1 MAMNFYLPKKSGCFV
16 LKHAQ
21 GPVLLALPGSC
32 YIGLM
37 DLIRATDEGLY
48 CPPGDFYIDP
58 WRPVARAVITHAHS
72 DHARDGCKI
81 YYANEKCVPLLKL
94 RLGDSLPI
102 ESKKYRERF
111 QIGDVTVSFHPAGH
125 ILGSSQVRLEYK
137 NEVWVASGDYKRTP
151 DPSCAPFEVL
161 PCDVFISEATFALP
175 VYQWDS
181 GEETAEKIFAWWQA
195 EPERPSL
202 IFCYALGKAQRIL
215 AELTKFTDRK
225 VYLHGTMLSLTE
237 IYRKEKIHML
247 PTEAV
252 VDQKNDHSFNGD
264 LILAPPSAH
273 RSAWMKRFKD
283 PQTAFASG
291 WMQIRGARRR
301 RGYEK
306 GFVLSDHADWN
317 ELNQTI
323 AETQAKTIFL
333 THGRTDVLQKY
344 LEDQGKIVRL
354 FKTEFEDQG
363 EEEL

>member
-1 MAMNFYLPKKSGCFV
+1 
-16 LKHAQ
+16 
-21 GPVLLALPGSC
+21 
-32 YIGLM
+32 M

-48 CPPGDFYIDP
+48 CEPGDFYIDP
-58 WRPVARAVITHAHS
+58 WRPVEKAVITHAHS
-72 DHARDGCKI
+72 DHAHYGNKL
-81 YYANEKCVPLLKL
+81 YYANEKSVPILKL
-94 RLGDSLPI
+94 RLGENI
-102 ESKKYRERF
+102 VVEAKKYGEKF
-111 QIGDVTVSFHPAGH
+111 NIGDVTVSLHPAGH
-125 ILGSSQVRLEYK
+125 VLGSAQVRVEYQGQ
-137 NEVWVASGDYKRTP
+137 VWVASGDYKRTP
-151 DPSCAPFEVL
+151 DPSCDAFEVV

-175 VYQWDS
+175 IYQWDT
-181 GEETAEKIFAWWQA
+181 GDLTGEKIFQWWQS

-215 AELTKFTDRK
+215 AELAKITDRTI
-225 VYLHGTMLSLTE
+225 YLHGSMINLTQ
-237 IYRKEKIHML
+237 IYRDQNIKML
-247 PTEAV
+247 PTAAV
-252 VDQKNDHSFNGD
+252 ADQAKDYNFKGD

-323 AETQAKTIFL
+323 RETQAKTVFL

-344 LEDQGKIVRL
+344 LEEKGQKVRL

-363 EEEL
+363 EET

>member
-1 MAMNFYLPKKSGCFV
+1 MAVP
-16 LKHAQ
+16 
-21 GPVLLALPGSC
+21 LLAIKH
-32 YIGLM
+32 YTQKM

-48 CPPGDFYIDP
+48 CEPGDFFIDP
-58 WRPVARAVITHAHS
+58 WRPVSRAVITHAHS
-72 DHARDGCKI
+72 DHARSGHKI

-94 RLGDSLPI
+94 RLGADLPVQA
-102 ESKKYRERF
+102 KKYGEVF
-111 QIGDVTVSFHPAGH
+111 AINGVKVSLHPAGH
-125 ILGSSQVRLEYK
+125 VLGSAQVRLEYQG
-137 NEVWVASGDYKRTP
+137 EVWVASGDYKRTA
-151 DPSCAPFEVL
+151 DPSCDPFEVV

-175 VYQWDS
+175 IYQWDS
-181 GEETAEKIFAWWQA
+181 GEITAEKMWSWWQS
-195 EPERPSL
+195 EPDRPSL

-215 AELTKFTDRK
+215 AELAALTQRK
-225 VYLHGTMLSLTE
+225 IFLHGAMQNLTAV
-237 IYRKEKIHML
+237 YRAQNIPMAETAL
-247 PTEAV
+247 VA
-252 VDQKNDHSFNGD
+252 DQPKDYDFKGD

-323 AETQAKTIFL
+323 RETQAKVVFL

-344 LEDQGKIVRL
+344 LKDQGQTVRL

-363 EEEL
+363 EET